1 MIWMRSL
8 VACFLFH
15 LALSQSPK
23 VQYVLLVPSVL
34 QESSLDK
41 VCAQLFNL
49 TESVVLT
56 VSLNYGEVLT
66 KIFEENVTG
75 ENFFKCTNFEVPRA
89 ASDPLAFITFSA
101 EGATVHMEETR
112 SVAIRPK
119 ENVVFVQTDKP
130 IYKPAQ
136 DVLFRIVSL
145 DDDLKPVEEEYPV
158 ITLKDPHGNHI
169 QRWVDQKSETGILQ
183 QSFQLIPEPIL
194 GWYTI
199 TVEMA
204 SKKKA
209 FHSFSVEE
217 YVLPKFQLTVDAPD
231 TILVVDSE
239 FKVNVCSSYTYG
251 KPVEGNVHLRVCRE
265 STFSGDRIHLNS
277 ICKNFTIQLGK
288 DGCMSQFINTDA
300 FELNREGY
308 LNYLE
313 VQALVTES
321 GTGVELTKNSY
332 IFIDTSMVKMSFE
345 NMDPFYKQ
353 GLPYSGQIKL
363 LHPDDSPIPN
373 EVIQLHLKDKIVG
386 NYTTDTRGIA
396 QFSLDTSKFTYPNIT
411 LKATYKANEN
421 CQARGWVLPEY
432 PKPEYFVS
440 RFYSRTNSFL
450 KIVPEREELRCNQQ
464 KQVTVHYLL
473 NTEDLED
480 KTYTVS
486 FNYLVI
492 SKGVIVL
499 HGQQK
504 IEIKN
509 DATKGVFSIPV
520 EFSFELAPSAVMLVY
535 GLHPGGEL
543 VADTTRFQIEKCF
556 KNEVNLNF
564 SKERSSPGSSVS
576 LRVSAASN
584 SLCALLALDQSVLLL
599 RGHGQ
604 LSADSVYNQLYY
616 KNLYGY
622 YFRGLDLEDGHKEPC
637 LKNEQVLYKGIYY
650 TPTWANFGDDAYD
663 LVKAMG
669 LKVFTNSHLRKP
681 VLCKDLKYQKFYE
694 EDASAE
700 SSGLFSGS
708 ASQAQGGYVQD
719 TLRKS
724 FPETWIWNLIT
735 TDSTGV
741 ANLSLTVPDSITQWK
756 ASGFCMND
764 QVGFGL
770 SPTVSLAAFLPFFV
784 EVTLPYSVVQGEIFV
799 LKASVFNYLNRSV
812 QINTE
817 LKSSNLY
824 EARFLSI
831 NDENDYTRSNEKK
844 SFTWLVTPHKLG
856 VINITVTSKTLQN
869 SGYGHGSSLAQDIG
883 WRDTLIKPLLVEPEG
898 IKKEMTQGLLICTNG
913 STVSQRVEL
922 TLPENLVK
930 DSLRAYWT
938 VLGDI
943 LGSAMQNLQDFLQ
956 MPFGCG
962 EQNMALFAS
971 NIYILDYLNQTQQLT
986 EEIKSK
992 ALGYL
997 TTGYQK
1003 QMSYKHQDGSYS
1015 TFGHNDEQKNIWLT
1029 AFVYKSFAQARRYI
1043 YIDDKVQSQ
1052 TLIWLLSV
1060 QKSDGC
1066 FSNSGNVFNNAL
1078 KGEDDNDISL
1088 TAYVVNALLEA
1099 GHPVSFVAVQKGLR
1113 CIEAASQ
1120 KSTLTT
1126 YDQALL
1132 THTFSLVDN
1141 KDKREFFFNELSKKA
1156 KKVGGSVYWELKGPS
1171 SPYDLWASSASIEVT
1186 SYILLAFLSKPGLT
1200 SEELSYASQIV
1211 QWVAKQQNSRGG
1223 FSSTKDTVVALQALT
1238 LFQTL
1243 TFSKNRQNLVQIFS
1257 GRTFNRSFL
1266 VNDENRLVPL
1276 EILMPTP
1283 SRQFAVRVSGN
1294 GCVYVQ
1300 KTLKYNILLPKKS
1313 SGFSLS
1319 VNTAN
1324 AFCRGLFDTKFDL
1337 VVSASYSGKRNSS
1350 NMAIIDVK
1358 MLSGYVPDRSSVKKL
1373 QEDGKVQRV
1382 EIKATHIFFYLQN
1395 VTRKEIHFSFSIEQ
1409 DTFVSNNKPASIQ
1422 LYDYYATDEFAVAEY
1437 NTPCNQISSEAV

>member
-1 MIWMRSL
+1 M
-8 VACFLFH
+8 
-15 LALSQSPK
+15 
-23 VQYVLLVPSVL
+23 QYVLLVPSVL

-66 KIFEENVTG
+66 TIFKETVTG

-89 ASDPLAFITFSA
+89 GSDPLAFITFSA
-101 EGATVHMEETR
+101 EGATVHLEERR

-136 DVLFRIVSL
+136 EVLFRIVSL
-145 DDDLKPVEEEYPV
+145 DDDLKPAEEVYPM
-158 ITLKDPHGNHI
+158 ITLMDPHGNHI
-169 QRWVDQKSETGILQ
+169 QRWVNEKSETGILQ
-183 QSFQLIPEPIL
+183 RSFQLIPEPIL

-199 TVEMA
+199 TVETA
-204 SKKKA
+204 SKRKA

-217 YVLPKFQLTVDAPD
+217 YVLPKFQLTLDAPD
-231 TILVVDSE
+231 TVLVVDSE
-239 FKVNVCSSYTYG
+239 FKVNACASYTYG
-251 KPVEGNVHLRVCRE
+251 KPMEGNVYLRVCRK
-265 STFSGDRIHLNS
+265 STFPGDCTHLKS
-277 ICKNFTIQLGK
+277 ICKNVTVQLGK
-288 DGCMSQFINTDA
+288 DGCMSQLISTDA
-300 FELNREGY
+300 FEFNREGY
-308 LNYLE
+308 LSYLE
-313 VQALVTES
+313 VQAVLTES
-321 GTGVELTKNSY
+321 EKGVALTENSY

-345 NMDPFYKQ
+345 NMDPFYRQ

-386 NYTTDTRGIA
+386 NYTTDTHGIA
-396 QFSLDTSKFTYPNIT
+396 QFSLDTSEITHPNIT

-432 PKPEYFVS
+432 PKPEYFVR

-450 KIVPEREELRCNQQ
+450 KIVPEREELRCSQQ
-464 KQVTVHYLL
+464 KQVSVHYVLH
-473 NTEDLED
+473 TEDLED
-480 KTYTVS
+480 RTYTVS

-509 DATKGVFSIPV
+509 GATKGIFSVPV
-520 EFSFELAPSAVMLVY
+520 EVSSELAPSAVMLVY
-535 GLHPGGEL
+535 GLHPGGEM

-556 KNEVNLNF
+556 KNKVSLNF
-564 SKERSSPGSSVS
+564 SQEKSSPGSSVN
-576 LRVSAASN
+576 LQVSAASN
-584 SLCALLALDQSVLLL
+584 SLCALLALDKSVLLL
-599 RGHGQ
+599 RGRRQ
-604 LSADSVYNQLYY
+604 LSDSVYNQLYY
-616 KNLYGY
+616 KDLYGY

-637 LKNEQVLYKGIYY
+637 LQNEQVLYKGIYY
-650 TPTWANFGDDAYD
+650 TPIWADFGDDAYD
-663 LVKAMG
+663 LVKAIG

-681 VLCKDLKYQKFYE
+681 VLCKDLKYQEFYYV
-694 EDASAE
+694 ASSTE
-700 SSGLFSGS
+700 SSKLMSGS
-708 ASQAQGGYVQD
+708 GPAALGGYVQD
-719 TLRKS
+719 TLRTS

-735 TDSTGV
+735 TDSSGV
-741 ANLSLTVPDSITQWK
+741 ANLSLTVPDTITQWK
-756 ASGFCMND
+756 TSGFCLSD
-764 QVGFGL
+764 KVGFGV
-770 SPTVSLAAFLPFFV
+770 SPTISLTTFQPFFV
-784 EVTLPYSVVQGEIFV
+784 EVTLPYSVVQGESFV
-799 LKASVFNYLNRSV
+799 LKANVFNYLNRSI

-817 LKSSNLY
+817 LKASNLY
-824 EARFLSI
+824 EARFLSVS
-831 NDENDYTRSNEKK
+831 DENDYTRSNEKK
-844 SFTWLVTPHKLG
+844 SFTWLVTPRKLG
-856 VINITVTSKTLQN
+856 VINITVTSETLQN
-869 SGYGHGSSLAQDIG
+869 SGYQHGPSQAQDIG
-883 WRDTLIKPLLVEPEG
+883 WRDTLVKPLLVEPEG
-898 IKKEMTQGLLICTNG
+898 IKKEMTQGLFICTNG
-913 STVSQRVEL
+913 STVSQPVEL

-992 ALGYL
+992 AVGYL

-1015 TFGHNDEQKNIWLT
+1015 TFGRNDEQKNTWLT
-1029 AFVYKSFAQARRYI
+1029 AFAYKSFAQARGYI

-1052 TLIWLLSV
+1052 TLIWLLGV
-1060 QKSDGC
+1060 QRPDGC
-1066 FSNSGNVFNNAL
+1066 FPNLGDVFNNAL
-1078 KGEDDNDISL
+1078 KGEDDSDISL

-1099 GHPVSFVAVQKGLR
+1099 GHPVSFVAVQKGLQ

-1120 KSTLTT
+1120 KSALST

-1132 THTFSLVDN
+1132 TRTFSLVDN

-1156 KKVGGSVYWELKGPS
+1156 KKVGGSVYWELRGPS
-1171 SPYDLWASSASIEVT
+1171 SSYDPWASSASIEVT

-1243 TFSKNRQNLVQIFS
+1243 TFSKNRRNSVQIFS
-1257 GRTFNRSFL
+1257 DRAFNRSFR

-1276 EILMPTP
+1276 QILVPTP
-1283 SRQFAVRVSGN
+1283 SGQLTVKVSGS

-1300 KTLKYNILLPKKS
+1300 TTLRYNILLPKKS

-1324 AFCRGLFDTKFDL
+1324 AICKGLSDTKFDL
-1337 VVSASYSGKRNSS
+1337 IVSASYLGKRNSS
-1350 NMAIIDVK
+1350 NMVIIDVK

-1395 VTRKEIHFSFSIEQ
+1395 VPRKEIKFSLSVEQ
-1409 DTFVSNNKPASIQ
+1409 DTLVPSNKPASIQ

-1437 NTPCNQISSEAV
+1437 NTPCNQISSETF